1 MDMMNKWVDRRMD
14 GWMQHDSVT
23 TSTMSCAAKLRET
36 TAALVK
42 STDQM
47 KVNEINEIKEEF
59 TNKLS

>member
-1 MDMMNKWVDRRMD
+1 MD

-23 TSTMSCAAKLRET
+23 TSAMSCAAKLRET